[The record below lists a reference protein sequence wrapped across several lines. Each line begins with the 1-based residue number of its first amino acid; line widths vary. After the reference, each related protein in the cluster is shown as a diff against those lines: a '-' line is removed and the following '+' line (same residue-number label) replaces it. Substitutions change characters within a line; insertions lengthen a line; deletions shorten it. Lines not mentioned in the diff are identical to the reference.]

1 MSPALSPMPPVAAP
15 SPGAVVFGAQGRSFA
30 RAANDL
36 DAPADVLGRLL
47 SEAFEAF
54 ERDPGAARQSLSRA
68 FALLDVEP
76 REPAKAPNQD
86 LGQLAPWQAKKAA
99 TYIEEH
105 LDAPIDIGELAA
117 LVRLSQSYFSR
128 AFKVSFGATPQPYIL
143 GRRIAL
149 AQDLMLTTE
158 HPLCGIALD
167 CGFSDQSHLSRIFR
181 RLTGDSPNAWRR
193 ARRAAPGEADSGR
206 SFNA

>member
-1 MSPALSPMPPVAAP
+1 MSPALSPMQPVAAP
-15 SPGAVVFGAQGRSFA
+15 SPGALVFGAQGRSFA

-47 SEAFEAF
+47 SEAFDAF
-54 ERDPGAARQSLSRA
+54 ERDPGAARQSLTRA
-68 FALLDVEP
+68 FTLLDVEP
-76 REPAKAPNQD
+76 RQPATTLSRD
-86 LGQLAPWQAKKAA
+86 LGRLAPWQASKAA
-99 TYIEEH
+99 AYIEAH
-105 LDAPIDIGELAA
+105 LDAPIDVGELAA
-117 LVRLSQSYFSR
+117 LARLSQSYFSR
-128 AFKVSFGATPQPYIL
+128 AFKASFGAAPQPYIL

-158 HPLCGIALD
+158 EPLCGIALD

-193 ARRAAPGEADSGR
+193 ARRVAPAKAHCGR
-206 SFNA
+206 SLDA